1 MNFFQKWLPIP
12 PLFSPQGDLIW
23 AERTNRLPGG
33 RNKNSTEMVCAVLL
47 RLTNMKDKD
56 RILLSVRAKKILK
69 KGKNSRIQPSSTIQS
84 TNFLPSK
91 KPHLVNREALL
102 PLMEALAGLKINRQ
116 ILVK

>member
-1 MNFFQKWLPIP
+1 MRC
-12 PLFSPQGDLIW
+12 SPETHEHEGQGQNL
-23 AERTNRLPGG
+23 
-33 RNKNSTEMVCAVLL
+33 AVSSSK
-47 RLTNMKDKD
+47 KD
-56 RILLSVRAKKILK
+56 LK